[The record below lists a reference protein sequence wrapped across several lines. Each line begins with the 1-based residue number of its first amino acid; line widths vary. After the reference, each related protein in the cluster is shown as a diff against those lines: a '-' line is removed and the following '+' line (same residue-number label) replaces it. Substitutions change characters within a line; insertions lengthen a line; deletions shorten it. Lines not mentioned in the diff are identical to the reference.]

1 MSDDLFENTPTS
13 SGDYDASSIEVLE
26 GLEPVRRR
34 PGMYIGGTDDRAL
47 HHLVAEVL
55 DNAMDEAVAGHAT
68 RIELRLDEG
77 NRVVVSDNGR
87 GIPVGEHPK
96 YPGKSTLE
104 VILSTLHSGGKF
116 SGKAYATSG
125 GLHGVG
131 VSVVNALSS
140 DTRVEVARDKQL
152 YAQKFSRG
160 ETLGPIE
167 QLGPTPNRRGTTVSF
182 VPDTEIFGDRQFN
195 PKKLFKLARS
205 KAYLFAGVEIRWKCA
220 PSLTSDDIPAEA
232 VFKFPGGLADHLA
245 EQLGGRECVTAQPF
259 AGTQDFPDEAG
270 RVEWAIAWP
279 LYSDGSTSWYCNTVP
294 TPDGGTHVQGLR
306 AALTKALRAFGELTG
321 AKKAKDLTADDVMV
335 GAEVMLSVFIRDPQF
350 QSQTKDRL
358 TSPEAARLVENAVR
372 DHFDHFLSDNM
383 ERGKALLG
391 QVMERMDE
399 RLRRKQEREIKRKT
413 ATNAKKLRLPG
424 KLTDCSGEGEGETE
438 LFIVEGDS
446 AGGSAKQARNRKTQA
461 ILPIRGKILNV
472 ASATADKIRAN
483 SEIADLTLAM
493 GCGTRK
499 DCEPENLRYDR
510 IIIMTDADVDG
521 AHIRTLLLTFFYRQT
536 RELIERGHIY
546 IAQPPLYKATRGRS
560 ELYLKDERAL
570 EDYLLDGG
578 IEDAVF
584 TTQDGTTHAG
594 QDLLAI
600 LHQSREIVNAINN
613 LNTRYNR
620 NLVEQAA
627 IVGGLDPEGIANPD
641 RSGETLKRVAN
652 RLDRISDE
660 LERGW
665 TGEVTDEE
673 ALAFSR
679 TVRGVTETHHIDRAL
694 LQSADARK
702 LRQLA
707 DRLDELFGGVP
718 TLARKGDTINIF
730 GPASLFKAVTD
741 AGRKGVSMQ
750 RYKGLGEMNAEQLWE
765 TTLDPNAR
773 TLLRVEIDQTD
784 EADQIFTALMGDL
797 VEPRRDFIQDNALNV
812 SNLDV

>member
-1 MSDDLFENTPTS
+1 MSDDLFENTPAS

-68 RIELRLDEG
+68 RIELRLDPG
-77 NRVVVSDNGR
+77 NRVTVVDNGR
-87 GIPVGEHPK
+87 GIPVAEHPK
-96 YPGKSTLE
+96 FPGKSTLE

-140 DTRVEVARDKQL
+140 HTRVEVARDRQL
-152 YAQKFSRG
+152 YAQEFSKG
-160 ETLGPIE
+160 QTLGPIE
-167 QLGPTPNRRGTTVSF
+167 ELGPTPNRRGTTVTF
-182 VPDTEIFGDRQFN
+182 TPDTEIFGERSFSA
-195 PKKLFKLARS
+195 KRLFKLARS
-205 KAYLFAGVEIRWKCA
+205 KAYLFAGVEIRWKCDE
-220 PSLTSDDIPAEA
+220 SLAGEDVPAEA

-245 EQLGGRECVTAQPF
+245 EQIGGRECVTAQPF
-259 AGTQDFPDEAG
+259 TGRQDFADEAG

-294 TPDGGTHVQGLR
+294 TPDGGTHEQGLR
-306 AALTKALRAFGELTG
+306 AALVKGLRAFGDLVG
-321 AKKAKDLTADDVMV
+321 QKKAKDLSADDVMV

-358 TSPEAARLVENAVR
+358 TSPEAARLVENSVR

-383 ERGKALLG
+383 DRGKALLG

-399 RLRRKQEREIKRKT
+399 RLRRKAEREIKRKT

-424 KLTDCSGEGEGETE
+424 KLTDCSGEGDGETE

-499 DCEPENLRYDR
+499 DCDPEQLRYDR

-521 AHIRTLLLTFFYRQT
+521 AHIATLLMTFFFQEMPELVRQ
-536 RELIERGHIY
+536 GHLY
-546 IAQPPLYKATRGRS
+546 LAQPPLYRLTAGKESRYAR
-560 ELYLKDERAL
+560 DEAHRA
-570 EDYLLDGG
+570 
-578 IEDAVF
+578 
-584 TTQDGTTHAG
+584 
-594 QDLLAI
+594 
-600 LHQSREIVNAINN
+600 
-613 LNTRYNR
+613 
-620 NLVEQAA
+620 
-627 IVGGLDPEGIANPD
+627 
-641 RSGETLKRVAN
+641 
-652 RLDRISDE
+652 E
-660 LERGW
+660 LE
-665 TGEVTDEE
+665 
-673 ALAFSR
+673 A
-679 TVRGVTETHHIDRAL
+679 TVFNGKKVD
-694 LQSADARK
+694 
-702 LRQLA
+702 
-707 DRLDELFGGVP
+707 V
-718 TLARKGDTINIF
+718 
-730 GPASLFKAVTD
+730 
-741 AGRKGVSMQ
+741 GRF
-750 RYKGLGEMNAEQLWE
+750 KGLGEMNPNQLRE
-765 TTLDPNAR
+765 TTMDPDSR
-773 TLLRVEIDQTD
+773 SLIRITLPQEFEQRAVVKELVDQ
-784 EADQIFTALMGDL
+784 LMGRNP
-797 VEPRRDFIQDNALNV
+797 EHRFNFIQNNAG
-812 SNLDV
+812 DMDREMIDA